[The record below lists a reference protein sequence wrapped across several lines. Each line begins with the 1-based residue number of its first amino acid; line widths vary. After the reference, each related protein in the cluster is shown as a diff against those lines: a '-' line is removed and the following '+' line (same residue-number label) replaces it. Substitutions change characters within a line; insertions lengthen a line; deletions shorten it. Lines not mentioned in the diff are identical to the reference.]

1 MWLVLCHCSDLA
13 AIWAYEGLK
22 AMGLGPLELV
32 SAESLT
38 FSLRWEH
45 RIQSTSTSLRIALAD
60 GREISGEKVSGALNR
75 LQYVPIPHWQKAS
88 PQDQK
93 YVEQEMTAF
102 YASWLFSLPGA
113 VLNPASPT
121 GLSGTFRRPVEW
133 TRLASLAGLPTPDY
147 WSDCPPPPPSSKM
160 LSVILV
166 DGIASSDTPYPAA
179 CKKLAQIARTPLLG
193 ITFRA
198 LDGGDYCFHEATPAP
213 DLRNGGINLLA
224 ALKTRFERGEQ

>member
-45 RIQSTSTSLRIALAD
+45 RIRSSSTSFRIALAD
-60 GREISGEKVSGALNR
+60 GREITSEKVSGALNR
-75 LQYVPIPHWQKAS
+75 LQYVPMPHWQKAS
-88 PQDQK
+88 SQDQK
-93 YVEQEMTAF
+93 YVAQEMTAF
-102 YASWLFSLPGA
+102 YASWLFSLPGP

-147 WSDCPPPPPSSKM
+147 RSR
-160 LSVILV
+160 LST
-166 DGIASSDTPYPAA
+166 S
-179 CKKLAQIARTPLLG
+179 
-193 ITFRA
+193 
-198 LDGGDYCFHEATPAP
+198 AT
-213 DLRNGGINLLA
+213 L
-224 ALKTRFERGEQ
+224 FENAVRHSRRWHPFC